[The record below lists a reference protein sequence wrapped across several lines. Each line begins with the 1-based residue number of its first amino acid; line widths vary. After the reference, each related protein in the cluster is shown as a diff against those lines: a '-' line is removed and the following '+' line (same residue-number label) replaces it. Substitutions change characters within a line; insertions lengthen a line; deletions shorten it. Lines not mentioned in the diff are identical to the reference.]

1 MLVAIKV
8 GNSTAQIAFFQDPKI
23 DNFSLILES
32 PKEKI
37 NWKELKS
44 ILSPFREAE
53 CIICSVVP
61 QLSENFIR
69 NYESFFKNILLIN
82 HTLITGLNIKVKNPE
97 KFGADRLTCS
107 VAAYEKYKKN
117 LAIVDAGTATTI
129 TILSNKGEILGG
141 TIMPGLKI
149 MSECLKEKTAQLP
162 IVEINSPESILGT
175 DTLSSIK
182 SGIVWGTVFAVE
194 GIVKKIEEYLQQKLS
209 IVLTGGN
216 AHLLSKY
223 LSYPHFLNPYL
234 VIEGMRLIYLKNIK
248 KLGGNYEV

>member
-1 MLVAIKV
+1 MLVAIKF
-8 GNSTAQIAFFQDPKI
+8 GNSTAQIAFFQNPKI
-23 DNFSLILES
+23 DNFSLIFES
-32 PKEKI
+32 AKEKI
-37 NWKELKS
+37 NWRELNN
-44 ILSPFREAE
+44 ILYPFRQTA

-69 NYESFFKNILLIN
+69 NYKSFFKNILLIN
-82 HTLITGLNIKVKNPE
+82 HNLITGLNIKVKNPE

-129 TILSNKGEILGG
+129 TILSSTGEILGG
-141 TIMPGLKI
+141 AIMPGLKI

-162 IVEINSPESILGT
+162 IIEINHPESVLGT
-175 DTLSSIK
+175 DTSSSIK

-194 GIVKKIEEYLQQKLS
+194 GIVKRIEEYLQQKLS

-216 AHLLSKY
+216 ANFLSKY

-234 VIEGMRLIYLKNIK
+234 VIEGMRLLYLKNIK
-248 KLGGNYEV
+248 N